1 MWNDIFLPFPESVA
15 LMYKRFLRFA
25 CDDEACYAAKPFE
38 KLRAQIAEIEAND
51 EDVCDEEVEE
61 LVDIMHALE
70 EHSRNDR
77 RECCGFKQFAC
88 RSCLEQHMRHAQY
101 GNETCHELRL
111 QTTNF

>member
-1 MWNDIFLPFPESVA
+1 MCLEPHNCIRRGNEETD
-15 LMYKRFLRFA
+15 
-25 CDDEACYAAKPFE
+25 